1 MPRRPDAMF
10 MDNFAGMPVRLQQ
23 ELMAPAA
30 LAGGDPYGA
39 SLEYF
44 GRVTGAGSTLRGLL
58 YADVKTY
65 LVELL
70 MKQDQ
75 MSMSASIES
84 RVPFLDHR
92 LVEFA
97 ARLPD
102 RLKLNGFQTKR
113 ILREAIRGLLPDRIL
128 TRKKM
133 GFPVPFSGWVRGP
146 WNGMAH
152 DVLLD
157 RRTRERGIVNAP
169 AVADLLRDH
178 ASGRRNA
185 GDAIWALLNLELWY
199 RTFIDGDGIQTLPA
213 PGRTAPLPVDDPRAA
228 TAA

>member
-1 MPRRPDAMF
+1 
-10 MDNFAGMPVRLQQ
+10 
-23 ELMAPAA
+23 
-30 LAGGDPYGA
+30 
-39 SLEYF
+39 
-44 GRVTGAGSTLRGLL
+44 
-58 YADVKTY
+58 
-65 LVELL
+65 
-70 MKQDQ
+70 
-75 MSMSASIES
+75 MSMSTSIES

-102 RLKLNGFQTKR
+102 RLKLSGFTTKR

-133 GFPVPFSGWVRGP
+133 GFPVPFSDWMRGP
-146 WNGMAH
+146 WNAVAR

-157 RRTRERGIVNAP
+157 RRTRERGLLDP
-169 AVADLLRDH
+169 AAVSALLQDH
-178 ASGRRNA
+178 GSGRRNG

-199 RTFIDGDGIQTLPA
+199 RTFIDGDGIQSLPTPA
-213 PGRTAPLPVDDPRAA
+213 RPASVSLDGGQAA